1 MELEEKINKLL
12 LKCIDLSLK
21 NDDVPVGAVIVL
33 NDKIISYGWNNRNKR
48 NNILGHAEINAILK
62 AQKKLKTWH
71 LDGCELYVNL
81 EPCSMCKSVIYNSH
95 IKRVYYNVVKD
106 VTKKEFDRTEF
117 IKKDNY
123 INKITIEKLRK
134 FFEDKR

>member
-1 MELEEKINKLL
+1 MELEEKINRLL

-81 EPCSMCKSVIYNSH
+81 DPCSMCKSVIYNSH

-117 IKKDNY
+117 LKKDNY

>member
-117 IKKDNY
+117 LKKDNY

>member
-1 MELEEKINKLL
+1 MELEEKINRLL

>member
-1 MELEEKINKLL
+1 MELEEKINRLL

-33 NDKIISYGWNNRNKR
+33 NGKIISYGWNNRNKR

>member
-1 MELEEKINKLL
+1 MELEEKINRLL

-33 NDKIISYGWNNRNKR
+33 NGKIISYGWNNRNKR

-81 EPCSMCKSVIYNSH
+81 DPCSMCKSVIYNSH

-106 VTKKEFDRTEF
+106 VTKKEFDRTDF

>member
-1 MELEEKINKLL
+1 MELEEKINRLL

-81 EPCSMCKSVIYNSH
+81 DPCSMCKSVIYNSH

>member
-1 MELEEKINKLL
+1 MELEEKINRLL

-71 LDGCELYVNL
+71 LDDCELYVNL
-81 EPCSMCKSVIYNSH
+81 DPCSMCKSVIYNSH

-123 INKITIEKLRK
+123 INKITIEKLRN

>member
-1 MELEEKINKLL
+1 MELEEKINRLL

-81 EPCSMCKSVIYNSH
+81 DPCSMCKSVIYNSH

-117 IKKDNY
+117 LKKDNY
-123 INKITIEKLRK
+123 INKITIEKLIK
-134 FFEDKR
+134 K

>member
-1 MELEEKINKLL
+1 MELEEKINRLL

-33 NDKIISYGWNNRNKR
+33 NGKIISYGWNNRNKR

-106 VTKKEFDRTEF
+106 VTKKEFDRTDF

>member
-1 MELEEKINKLL
+1 MELEEN
-12 LKCIDLSLK
+12 
-21 NDDVPVGAVIVL
+21 
-33 NDKIISYGWNNRNKR
+33 
-48 NNILGHAEINAILK
+48 
-62 AQKKLKTWH
+62 QKKLKTWH